1 MTRHRARLA
10 VAVLAA
16 TLVLGACGGT
26 AGGGSD
32 SGSTGAGSAGPT
44 TTEKAVDNG
53 VAAKTADQILQ
64 ETKAA
69 LRGASS
75 THVVGKF
82 VEGTQT
88 AEFDMHLGRDV
99 SQGSLTQ
106 KGLKLEMIVAGGNLY
121 LRGKQFWEANAP
133 PSFANQVGD
142 RWAQLPVTS
151 LREGL
156 AYKDLVNLDSFATSV
171 LKPDGKLTKGQ
182 TGSIDGAPAIAIK
195 DGDGSPLWVA
205 TTGPAYPLRL
215 GPEKPSTSASFATF
229 SDYNVPL
236 SVTAPGDSVDI
247 SQITG

>member
-1 MTRHRARLA
+1 VTGNRARLA

-16 TLVLGACGGT
+16 TLALGACGGS
-26 AGGGSD
+26 GGND

-44 TTEKAVDNG
+44 TTAKPVDNG

-64 ETKAA
+64 ETQSA
-69 LRGASS
+69 LRSANS

-82 VEGTQT
+82 VEGTQSVD
-88 AEFDMHLGRDV
+88 FDMHLGRDA

-106 KGLKLEMIVAGGNLY
+106 KGTKLEMIVASGTLY

-133 PSFANQVGD
+133 QSIADKVGD
-142 RWAQLPVTS
+142 RWARLPVTS

-156 AYKDLVNLDSFATSV
+156 AYKDLLNLDSFAANV
-171 LKPDGKLTKGQ
+171 LKPDGKLTKGK
-182 TGSIDGAPAIAIK
+182 TGTVDGAPAIAIS
-195 DGDGSPLWVA
+195 DGSSPLWVA

-215 GPEKPSTSASFATF
+215 GPEKPSTSTSFATF

-236 SVTAPGDSVDI
+236 SVTAPGDSVDL
-247 SQITG
+247 SQASG